1 MCTWILVSDTKDDK
15 HEALASAGAKS
26 QPIFV
31 PGLLECFPSFRC
43 DGMAYEVRGKRWQ
56 CAGSRSCKSNRF
68 TSLAK
73 NTPSSLRR
81 VRSSRRGGGA
91 RLSRNPR
98 PQAAAPPASG
108 MQETSIMVEFSLLQ
122 WELLSTTR
130 LDTTTA

>member
-31 PGLLECFPSFRC
+31 PALLECFPSFRC

-91 RLSRNPR
+91 IESKSTATSRR
-98 PQAAAPPASG
+98 PTSVWHAGDKYHGRIFPFAMGAPEYH
-108 MQETSIMVEFSLLQ
+108 ET
-122 WELLSTTR
+122 
-130 LDTTTA
+130 